1 MREQE
6 ARIPLSDGAWLATTL
21 YLPDEDAGPQP
32 CLVEALPY
40 RKDDLTTSYAD
51 TYRGLCEKHG
61 YAVARIDVRGTGSS
75 AGDAVDEYQEAEQR
89 DLPEAFAWIAAQH
102 WSDGQV
108 GMFGTS
114 YSGFNSLQVAMEH
127 PPELK
132 AICAIFATDDRWT
145 DDVHWRGGAL
155 KMVDLVD
162 YNHYMSPMCVLP
174 PVPAVWGADWQD
186 EWERRLA
193 TNEPWVLT
201 WLRENRPGPYWD
213 HGSVRQGGTTSGYQ
227 RLEVPTM
234 IVAGW
239 AVGYRNNSFRTVA
252 ELAEH
257 GTPHRLLAGPWGHV
271 DPATGMPGPR
281 IDFDAEMVAWFD
293 HWLRGAGGH
302 EDRCDVFIRSS
313 TKPEIDLDTHEGRW
327 VTLPS
332 VPPVQ
337 EATLDLHAPATLEV
351 APDVG
356 IAAWIDCS
364 ASLPWGLS
372 GDQRLDDERSLTWEV
387 EPPPPSPVVGH
398 PVFRAR
404 LWTTEPQASLSVKLC
419 DVFPDGTSALV
430 TRGTLDLAYR
440 DGLHGEPSPL
450 VPGREVAVEVV
461 LDACAYEW
469 TPGNT
474 LRVSVAGADWP
485 NTVAPPAPLTMTV
498 RTASLSLPFL
508 QGEHPEPSFTSGAE
522 EATISTHGVGWA
534 IHHDMLTRTTSATTR
549 IDSRYPTP
557 YDGTAHELYLGEV
570 SVDTRTFAQRV
581 HANAVHE
588 LSWPGIDVTVRSI
601 MTVDVTA
608 TSYDVDIWTQAVLD
622 SESISERSWKESIPR

>member
-1 MREQE
+1 MKEVE
-6 ARIPLSDGAWLATTL
+6 ARIPLRDGAWLAATL

-40 RKDDLTTSYAD
+40 RKDDLTSSYAD
-51 TYRGLCEKHG
+51 TYRKLCETYG

-75 AGDAVDEYQEAEQR
+75 SGDAVDEYQAAEQR
-89 DLPEAFAWIAAQH
+89 DLPEAFTWIAAQD

-114 YSGFNSLQVAMEH
+114 YSGFNSLQVAMEQ

-174 PVPAVWGADWQD
+174 PVPAVWGDGWYD

-201 WLRENRPGPYWD
+201 WLRENRHGPYWD
-213 HGSVRQGGTTSGYQ
+213 HGSVRQAGTTSGYE
-227 RLEVPTM
+227 RIEVPTM
-234 IVAGW
+234 VVAGW
-239 AVGYRNNSFRTVA
+239 ADGYRNNSFRTVA
-252 ELAEH
+252 ELARH

-281 IDFDAEMVAWFD
+281 IDFDAEMAAWFD
-293 HWLRGAGGH
+293 HWLRGTGEH
-302 EDRCDVFIRSS
+302 EDRCEVFIRSS
-313 TKPEIDLDTHEGRW
+313 TKPQIDLDTHEGRW

-337 EATLDLHAPATLEV
+337 EATLDLSAPVTLEV

-356 IAAWIDCS
+356 TAAWIDCS
-364 ASLPWGLS
+364 AALPWGLS

-387 EPPPPSPVVGH
+387 EPPPNPVVGH

-404 LWTTEPQASLSVKLC
+404 LWTTEPAASISVKLC

-440 DGLHGEPSPL
+440 DGVHGEPSPL
-450 VPGREVAVEVV
+450 VPGREVSVEVV

-485 NTVAPPAPLTMTV
+485 NTIAPPAPVTMTL

-508 QGEHPEPSFTSGAE
+508 QGEHPEPSFPPGDE
-522 EATISTHGVGWA
+522 QATISTEGVGWST
-534 IHHDMLTRTTSATTR
+534 HHDVLERVTSVTTR
-549 IDSRYPTP
+549 IDSRYATP
-557 YDGTAHELYLGEV
+557 YDGSAHELYLGEV
-570 SVDTRTFAQRV
+570 SVNTRTFAQRV

-588 LSWPGIDVTVRSI
+588 LSWPGVDVTVRSI
-601 MTVDVTA
+601 MTIDITPTA
-608 TSYDVDIWTQAVLD
+608 YDVSIWTQAVLD
-622 SESISERSWKESIPR
+622 SESISERTWQESIPR